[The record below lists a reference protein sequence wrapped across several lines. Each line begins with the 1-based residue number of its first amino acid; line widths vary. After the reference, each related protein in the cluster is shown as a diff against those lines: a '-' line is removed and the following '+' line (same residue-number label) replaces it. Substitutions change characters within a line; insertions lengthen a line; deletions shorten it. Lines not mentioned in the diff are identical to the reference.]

1 VLAVFTIPCI
11 VAEPPL
17 KAPPVFEIVRVGVA
31 AWFDMPD
38 ALPFHGPDPIGALK
52 GVPSKEP
59 PTVPL
64 LGWEVK
70 SRFWTGMVVENT
82 GNENRLRHIP
92 RMAGLQ

>member
-1 VLAVFTIPCI
+1 VFTIPCI

-59 PTVPL
+59 PTLPVF
-64 LGWEVK
+64 GWEVK
-70 SRFWTGMVVENT
+70 SRFWTGMVVENA
-82 GNENRLRHIP
+82 GNENRLRPIP